1 MSRESKL
8 FSVDSKAE
16 VSDKVKDYESF
27 GWELLSI
34 NGTDVSMSRETQN
47 PVYIHLL
54 KYEDQY
60 EALQSQLRDLKT
72 RLNNLTYKPI
82 SLILCIVLLLLLIFP
97 GVLYIRHKLK
107 EKSNY
112 KKEKQS
118 LLEEINQCEF
128 DIKRVVNDSRAT
140 FFAKQ
145 S

>member
-97 GVLYIRHKLK
+97 GVLYIRYKLK

-145 S
+145 P

>member
-1 MSRESKL
+1 
-8 FSVDSKAE
+8 
-16 VSDKVKDYESF
+16 
-27 GWELLSI
+27 
-34 NGTDVSMSRETQN
+34 
-47 PVYIHLL
+47 
-54 KYEDQY
+54 
-60 EALQSQLRDLKT
+60 
-72 RLNNLTYKPI
+72 
-82 SLILCIVLLLLLIFP
+82 IVLLLLLIFP